1 MNTISN
7 LEYTYLVT
15 GPYAEAH
22 VPTYLS
28 SLAARPQLSTFD
40 VQSKTTILLEDGK
53 GKIGLTTP
61 PEYVR
66 LIHMP
71 YFPKLT
77 CVKA

>member
-22 VPTYLS
+22 VPAYLS
-28 SLAARPQLSTFD
+28 SLAARPQLGTFD
-40 VQSKTTILLEDGK
+40 IQSKAAVLLGDGK

-61 PEYVR
+61 PEYAR
-66 LIHMP
+66 LIHMLC
-71 YFPKLT
+71 FPKLT
-77 CVKA
+77 CIKA